1 MRGFS
6 NQEITALSKR
16 FISGKPFPHV
26 VIENFLDKDNVDK
39 SRQAPT
45 RGWDNHKRLLLELKK
60 ESFAKKDS
68 DLFTFKQ
75 TGNLFY
81 SRNPIVA
88 AAVTMFSSGQFA
100 QLISLISGIRLK
112 PGAVDVSGSL
122 YEKTDY
128 LLCHDDRLEGRKIA
142 FILYL
147 SESFTAADGGALVF
161 LTAKGRHPDKKV
173 FAYPPLQN
181 SLMIFA
187 VSKKSWHEVEEVL
200 ADKKRYTIGGW
211 LH

>member
-6 NQEITALSKR
+6 NQEITALSRR
-16 FISGKPFPHV
+16 FISASPFQHV
-26 VIENFLDKDNVDK
+26 VLENFLDG
-39 SRQAPT
+39 S
-45 RGWDNHKRLLLELKK
+45 NHKRLMLELKK

-81 SRNPIVA
+81 SRNPVVA

-100 QLISLISGIRLK
+100 QLISSISGIRLK